1 MEEFIYNLNS
11 KNIIDTS
18 YFTDNKISGLSN
30 FSKALIFI
38 IPAAYFLYKYFY
50 KNERKEFKSLNE
62 VSNHINE
69 QEKSSALS
77 SIVQGIIF
85 ILFGIRLFFF
95 YYPSKSEISLG
106 ILIKYLQKKN
116 ILTDDFYNVI
126 KKLKPEGME
135 RFGE

>member
-11 KNIIDTS
+11 KNIISTS

-38 IPAAYFLYKYFY
+38 IPAAYFLYKYFF

-69 QEKSSALS
+69 QEKSSAFS

-85 ILFGIRLFFF
+85 ILFSLFCLPFLVLVLLDDKRKEHF
-95 YYPSKSEISLG
+95 MQGFVPA
-106 ILIKYLQKKN
+106 LI
-116 ILTDDFYNVI
+116 
-126 KKLKPEGME
+126 
-135 RFGE
+135 GEKDE